1 MAIGSVT
8 PRDQLD
14 RIIVYLRRAMRYW
27 WLVGIIAMVGG
38 TLTTALALK
47 AKPQYVSQARLLH
60 NERLDSKLLLG
71 RDAATRSRNLGLK
84 YQELLLAKPQLEKV
98 ITELNL
104 LQDVVEKDGMDA
116 AIGELKPLIKFQ
128 VRGSNMF
135 NISFTSASPEVAQKV
150 SAMLTEILTSE
161 DRRLSQDKAVLTKEF
176 LIKQKAER
184 SAELAK
190 RQREHYKFL
199 AENPAFALDTT
210 TGPGAAVRA
219 AAGDGKNPGPVGTIE
234 TKETDPRLTPLFR
247 HKRRIK
253 ASLDAP
259 EKPKGRVTKTPEE
272 MEAERAVRTA
282 KDVLARAKNDLESK
296 QARFHP
302 AHPSVRAA
310 QQKVAEAEQRL
321 ERAEATVPP
330 PPPKQTKKDRD
341 ELQKELTEIERKI
354 ASVRAQIRR
363 EKNTKKDGDPDSQ
376 PEAPIVEEEPE
387 NEIVMLENQQARLT
401 DAVAEARRRVN
412 ETDTALSKA
421 EIKASQQLADE
432 GAVLSVIEPP
442 SLPGKPEG
450 KGPIMLIIAGFLGF
464 TVFGVVLSM
473 ALALV
478 DDRLYTAGDLENLGI
493 APVVVAIPKAPKKKR
508 FRRG

>member
-1 MAIGSVT
+1 MAIGTVT
-8 PRDQLD
+8 PRDQFD
-14 RIIVYLRRAMRYW
+14 KIIVYFRRAMRYW
-27 WLVGIIAMVGG
+27 WLVGIIGMVGG
-38 TLTTALALK
+38 ALTTALALK
-47 AKPQYVSQARLLH
+47 AKPQYQSQARLLH

-104 LQDVVEKDGMDA
+104 LQEVVEKDGMDA

-135 NISFTSASPEVAQKV
+135 NISFTSVSPETAQKV
-150 SAMLTEILTSE
+150 TALLTEILTSE
-161 DRRLSQDKAVLTKEF
+161 DRRLSQDKALLTKEF
-176 LIKQKAER
+176 LIKQKTER
-184 SAELAK
+184 STELVK
-190 RQREHYKFL
+190 RQRELNQFL

-219 AAGDGKNPGPVGTIE
+219 AAGDGKSSGPVTAIE
-234 TKETDPRLTPLFR
+234 TKDADPRLTPLLR

-259 EKPKGRVTKTPEE
+259 EKPAGRVTKTPEE
-272 MEAERAVRTA
+272 IEAERVIRTA
-282 KDVLARAKNDLESK
+282 RNELERAQNDLESK
-296 QARFHP
+296 QARFQP

-310 QQKVAEAEQRL
+310 QKKVNEAEQRL
-321 ERAEATVPP
+321 ARAQATVLP
-330 PPPKQTKKDRD
+330 PPPKQTKQDRD
-341 ELQKELTEIERKI
+341 AMQRELTEVERKI
-354 ASVRAQIRR
+354 AAVRAQIRR
-363 EKNTKKDGDPDSQ
+363 EKAAKKTGEPQEESAEPVVQ
-376 PEAPIVEEEPE
+376 EEPE
-387 NEIVMLENQQARLT
+387 NEIVVLENQHAWLK

-432 GAVLSVIEPP
+432 GAVLNVIEPP

-450 KGPIMLIIAGFLGF
+450 KGPLMLIIAGFLGF